1 MSFFE
6 ERVLETK
13 ITSTSSGI
21 ILTFYIQDNKNVEL
35 GDTLLV
41 IDSSFYEK
49 QLVLPTNRVSRID
62 TLLSDLDFLI
72 DEPNKEHSFKSN
84 LLRIKSRKYRSQL
97 ESLKQNLKQAS
108 INFERNKALHD
119 EKVIL
124 IRSMKFP
131 FSKRNHTYKL
141 NEKGVSFENQLPL
154 IYKSMFR

>member
-1 MSFFE
+1 M
-6 ERVLETK
+6 
-13 ITSTSSGI
+13 
-21 ILTFYIQDNKNVEL
+21 
-35 GDTLLV
+35 

-84 LLRIKSRKYRSQL
+84 LLRIESRKYRSQL

-119 EKVIL
+119 EKVI
-124 IRSMKFP
+124 SDP
-131 FSKRNHTYKL
+131 VY
-141 NEKGVSFENQLPL
+141 EVSFFKK
-154 IYKSMFR
+154 KSYL